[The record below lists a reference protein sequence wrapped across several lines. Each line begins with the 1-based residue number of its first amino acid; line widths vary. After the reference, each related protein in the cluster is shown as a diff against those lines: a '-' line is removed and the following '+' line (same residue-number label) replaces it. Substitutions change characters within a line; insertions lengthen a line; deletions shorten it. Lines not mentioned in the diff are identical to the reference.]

1 MVDVQ
6 HLEDKIA
13 SKLALL
19 SWKNVTIAGCHV
31 FVYAIL
37 PLQAIYHIISLDL
50 AVKVPKNIKSLL
62 RAYLLAYCDKA
73 SRGSAR

>member
-50 AVKVPKNIKSLL
+50 AVKVPKK
-62 RAYLLAYCDKA
+62 Y
-73 SRGSAR
+73 